1 MPLFVPA
8 DNREDAAGCFP
19 AALQLYNQEKSGRKN
34 MKRRELRTHI
44 FELLFRVEFND
55 REEMPEQM
63 RLFFESLP
71 ELSPEDQAYMEE
83 KYERIMEKLP
93 EIDRLL
99 GETAE
104 GWKVSR
110 MGKADLAVNEAV
122 ELSKRFGGDGSPAFV
137 NGVLGKIGKQEEK
150 KSADSEKPE
159 AGTAE

>member
-1 MPLFVPA
+1 
-8 DNREDAAGCFP
+8 
-19 AALQLYNQEKSGRKN
+19 
-34 MKRRELRTHI
+34 MKRRELREHI
-44 FELLFRVEFND
+44 FELLFRVEFNERD
-55 REEMPEQM
+55 EMPEQM

-71 ELSPEDQAYMEE
+71 ELSPEDQAYMQK

-110 MGKADLAVNEAV
+110 MGKTDLTVLRLAVYEMEFDEDVPVGVAVNEAV
-122 ELSKRFGGDGSPAFV
+122 ELSKKFGGDGSPAFV
-137 NGVLGKIGKQEEK
+137 NGILGKIGKMETAEAGK
-150 KSADSEKPE
+150 AVKTEAEAAETGK

>member
-1 MPLFVPA
+1 
-8 DNREDAAGCFP
+8 
-19 AALQLYNQEKSGRKN
+19 
-34 MKRRELRTHI
+34 MKRRELREHI
-44 FELLFRVEFND
+44 FELLFRVEFNERD
-55 REEMPEQM
+55 EMPEQM

-71 ELSPEDQAYMEE
+71 ELSPEDQAYMQK

-110 MGKADLAVNEAV
+110 MGKTDLTVLRLAVYEMVYDEDVPVGVAVNEAV
-122 ELSKRFGGDGSPAFV
+122 ELSKKFGGDGSPAFV
-137 NGVLGKIGKQEEK
+137 NGILGKIGKMEAAEAGK
-150 KSADSEKPE
+150 AVKTEAEAAETGK

>member
-1 MPLFVPA
+1 
-8 DNREDAAGCFP
+8 
-19 AALQLYNQEKSGRKN
+19 
-34 MKRRELRTHI
+34 MKRRELREHI
-44 FELLFRVEFND
+44 FELLFRVEFNERD
-55 REEMPEQM
+55 EMPEQM

-71 ELSPEDQAYMEE
+71 ELSPEDQAYMQK

-110 MGKADLAVNEAV
+110 MGKTDLTVLRLAVYEMEFDEDVPVGVAVNEAV
-122 ELSKRFGGDGSPAFV
+122 ELSKQFGGDGSPAFV
-137 NGVLGKIGKQEEK
+137 NGILGKIGKMEAAEAGK
-150 KSADSEKPE
+150 AVKTEAEAAETGK